1 MLELECWSC
10 IAGVEVLEF
19 ECSIMGVSVG
29 VGSWNGGI
37 GVGMLELK

>member
-19 ECSIMGVSVG
+19 ECSIMGVSF
-29 VGSWNGGI
+29 GSWNGGI